1 MISKHRL
8 KCVIKNI
15 IVSTLD
21 YNEYDDIDKTI
32 YIYNVLYS
40 KDIDVNIQQG
50 WVKDKDKAKANLY
63 IIVNSNKESLYL
75 AFKEDKISI
84 TKRLQPWIYKNKSTV
99 YKRNNINK
107 IKFKKDID
115 KIQGISYN
123 NIVGIR

>member
-115 KIQGISYN
+115 KI
-123 NIVGIR
+123 